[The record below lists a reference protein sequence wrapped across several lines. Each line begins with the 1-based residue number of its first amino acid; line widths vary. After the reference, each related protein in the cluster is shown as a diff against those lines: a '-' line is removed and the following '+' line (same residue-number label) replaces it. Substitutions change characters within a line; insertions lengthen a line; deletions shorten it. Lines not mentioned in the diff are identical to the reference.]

1 MHAHERTLLARLGF
15 ADPDRRDPLH
25 DIACRYL
32 ATPDVSMR
40 IAKLLNLEY
49 SNRPQCFRTE
59 AGYEMKCE
67 SGRFVKE
74 VRTACEYEIDKGVG
88 QYRTTVGFIDV
99 FLRIEL
105 EEAYTNVQKRRHYYQ
120 SRPADTTW
128 EPSKDFVERDSE
140 IAAIE
145 VKSSDV
151 PVSDVIRQINLY
163 RSYSNIRRWILATT
177 YQLNQ
182 SQFDCLAN
190 ARILHIHLGQRFQDF
205 VKEQANTP
213 CSNSVEV

>member
-32 ATPDVSMR
+32 AMPEVSLR
-40 IAKLLNLEY
+40 VAKLLDLEY
-49 SNRPQCFRTE
+49 SNRTHCFRPDYV
-59 AGYEMKCE
+59 YEMKSE
-67 SGRFVKE
+67 TSRYLKE
-74 VRTACEYEIDKGVG
+74 VRSVFEYEIDKGVG
-88 QYRTTVGFIDV
+88 QYRTTIGFIDLLYRV
-99 FLRIEL
+99 EL
-105 EEAYTNVQKRRHYYQ
+105 VLSFNNVQKRRCYSQ
-120 SRPADTTW
+120 SSPQPW
-128 EPSKDFVERDSE
+128 EPHNDFVEPDGE

-145 VKSSDV
+145 VKSTEV

-163 RSYSNIRRWILATT
+163 RSYSNIGRWILATT
-177 YQLNQ
+177 YPLNQ

-205 VKEQANTP
+205 AKEQANSP